1 MQDGRNL
8 EGSGGGQTEEK
19 GDEEGE
25 RGKEGG
31 RGAEGGEQ
39 EGEGVGK
46 RERGRERLR
55 RTSREEEREG
65 VDRRGEEEVDS
76 EAELTLLNQCSESL
90 LEEARPRLIINIM

>member
-8 EGSGGGQTEEK
+8 EGSGGGQTEER

-55 RTSREEEREG
+55 RTSKEEGEG